1 MRDWCFLRTKWRSMK
16 TAVINIGCK
25 VNQCECDS
33 LMTGLK
39 ALGHEVTDELVY
51 ADNYVINTC
60 AVTKEA
66 ERKSRQYVGKVQRI
80 NPRAEIYI
88 IGCASEKN
96 AEQFAIKGVKYV
108 SGTAKKDA
116 VLQMISGVH
125 IEPLPERYESLPQ
138 GTNFRARAYVKVED
152 GCNNFCSYCIIPYL
166 RGRVRSRSLES
177 IREECVKAAETT
189 DEIVL
194 TGINLSCYGT
204 DLGISVCDL
213 ISALRDLPVRLRFG
227 SLEVN
232 VIDENFL
239 HALIA
244 SDNICPHFHL
254 SLQSGSDVVLESMNR
269 HYTTDEYRMK
279 VSLIRTYFPTA
290 AITTDIIV
298 GFPTETEE
306 RFEETLAFAREIGFA
321 NIHVFPYSRRFGTAA
336 YPLGALPDAV
346 LSDRVKRLSA
356 LRDELKKNYES
367 SFVGCELEV
376 VPETSDGV
384 FAEGYSENYIRVY
397 IPDRDYRAGKKITV
411 TIEGERADGLL
422 AR

>member
-1 MRDWCFLRTKWRSMK
+1 MK

-39 ALGHEVTDELVY
+39 ALGHEVTDELVF

-66 ERKSRQYVGKVQRI
+66 ERKSRQFVGKVKRI
-80 NPRAEIYI
+80 NPKADIYV

-96 AEQFAIKGVKYV
+96 AEQFSIKGVKYV
-108 SGTAKKDA
+108 SGTARKED
-116 VLQMISGVH
+116 VLQMVSGVH
-125 IEPLPERYESLPQ
+125 IAEIPQEYESMPI
-138 GTNFRARAYVKVED
+138 GTNFRARAYVKIED
-152 GCNNFCSYCIIPYL
+152 GCNNFCAYCIIPYL
-166 RGRVRSRSLES
+166 RGRCRSRSIQS
-177 IREECVKAAETT
+177 IREECIKYAENT

-194 TGINLSCYGT
+194 TGINVSCYGLDIGT
-204 DLGISVCDL
+204 SLTAL
-213 ISALRDLPVRLRFG
+213 ITALSDLPVRIRLS
-227 SLEVN
+227 SLEAN
-232 VIDENFL
+232 VIDTTFMD
-239 HALIA
+239 ALVKA
-244 SDNICPHFHL
+244 GNVCPHFHL
-254 SLQSGSDVVLESMNR
+254 SLQSGSTAVLQEMRR
-269 HYTTDEYRMK
+269 HYTAEEYKEK
-279 VSLIRTYFPTA
+279 VDLIRSYFPSA

-306 RFEETLAFAREIGFA
+306 QFEETLAFAEQIAFA

-336 YPLGALPDAV
+336 YPLGSLPDAV
-346 LSDRVKRLSA
+346 MADRVRRLTE
-356 LRDELKKNYES
+356 LRDRLMKAYES
-367 SFVGCELEV
+367 PFVGSDLEV
-376 VPETSDGV
+376 VVETSDGV

-397 IPDRDYRAGKKITV
+397 VPDRDYAPGKKITV

>member
-1 MRDWCFLRTKWRSMK
+1 MK

-39 ALGHEVTDELVY
+39 ALGHEVTDEMIF

-66 ERKSRQYVGKVQRI
+66 ERKSRQFVGKVKRI
-80 NPRAEIYI
+80 NPKADVYV

-96 AEQFAIKGVKYV
+96 AEQFTLKGVKYI

-116 VLQMISGVH
+116 VLQMLSGVH
-125 IEPLPERYESLPQ
+125 ISEIPNVYESLPQ

-177 IREECVKAAETT
+177 IREECLRAAETT

-194 TGINLSCYGT
+194 TGINLSAYGT
-204 DLGISVCDL
+204 DIGSNLATLLNELKDI
-213 ISALRDLPVRLRFG
+213 PVRLRLG

-232 VIDENFL
+232 VINEDFM
-239 HALIA
+239 HALVA
-244 SDNICPHFHL
+244 SENICPHFHL
-254 SLQSGSDVVLESMNR
+254 SLQSGSDGVLESMNR
-269 HYTTDEYRMK
+269 HYTTAEYRTK

-298 GFPTETEE
+298 GFPTETDEM
-306 RFEETLAFAREIGFA
+306 FEETLSFAREIGFA
-321 NIHVFPYSRRFGTAA
+321 NIHVFPYSRRSGTAA
-336 YPLGALPDAV
+336 YPLGALPDNV
-346 LSDRVKRLSA
+346 MNERVSRLIA
-356 LRDELKKNYES
+356 LRDELKKAYES

-376 VPETSDGV
+376 VVESSDGV

-397 IPDRDYRAGKKITV
+397 IPDRDYRPGKKITV
-411 TIEGERADGLL
+411 TIEGERADGLM

>member
-1 MRDWCFLRTKWRSMK
+1 MK

-39 ALGHEVTDELVY
+39 NLGHEVTDELVF
-51 ADNYVINTC
+51 ADNYIINTC

-66 ERKSRQYVGKVQRI
+66 ERKSRQCVGKVRRI
-80 NPRAEIYI
+80 NPNAEIYV

-96 AEQFAIKGVKYV
+96 AEQFALKGVKYV
-108 SGTAKKDA
+108 SGTAKKED
-116 VLQMISGVH
+116 VLQMVSGVH
-125 IEPLPERYESLPQ
+125 IYDLPKEYESLPL
-138 GTNFRARAYVKVED
+138 GTNFRARAYVKIED

-166 RGRVRSRSLES
+166 RGRCRSRTIED
-177 IREECVKAAETT
+177 IRNECETYAQKT

-194 TGINLSCYGT
+194 TGINISCYGLDIGT
-204 DLGISVCDL
+204 SFPEL
-213 ISALRDLPVRLRFG
+213 IKALSDLPVRVRLG

-239 HALIA
+239 NAVVHAG
-244 SDNICPHFHL
+244 NVCPHFHL
-254 SLQSGSDVVLESMNR
+254 SLQSGSNEVLKNMNR
-269 HYTTDEYRMK
+269 HYSAEDFMLK

-290 AITTDIIV
+290 SITTDIIV
-298 GFPTETEE
+298 GFPTETDEQ
-306 RFEETLAFAREIGFA
+306 FEETLAFVKEIAFS
-321 NIHVFPYSRRFGTAA
+321 NIHIFPYSRRYGTAA
-336 YPLGALPDAV
+336 YALGTIPDAV
-346 LSDRVKRLSA
+346 MNDRVRRLTE
-356 LRDELKKNYES
+356 LRDQLKKAYES
-367 SFVGCELEV
+367 TFVGCEADV
-376 VPETSDGV
+376 VVETADGV

-397 IPDRDYRAGKKITV
+397 IPDRDFVPGKKVTV

>member
-1 MRDWCFLRTKWRSMK
+1 MK

-39 ALGHEVTDELVY
+39 ALGHEVTDEMIF

-66 ERKSRQYVGKVQRI
+66 ERKSRQFVGKVKRI
-80 NPRAEIYI
+80 NPKADVYV

-96 AEQFAIKGVKYV
+96 AEQFSLKGVKYI

-116 VLQMISGVH
+116 VLQLLSGVH
-125 IEPLPERYESLPQ
+125 ISEIPSIYESLPQ

-177 IREECVKAAETT
+177 IREECLRAAETT

-194 TGINLSCYGT
+194 TGINLSAYGT
-204 DLGISVCDL
+204 DIGSNLATLLNELKDIS
-213 ISALRDLPVRLRFG
+213 VRLRLG
-227 SLEVN
+227 SLEIN
-232 VIDENFL
+232 VINEDFL
-239 HALIA
+239 HALVA
-244 SDNICPHFHL
+244 SENICPHFHL
-254 SLQSGSDVVLESMNR
+254 SLQSGSDGVLESMNR
-269 HYTTDEYRMK
+269 HYTTAEYRTK

-298 GFPTETEE
+298 GFPTETDEQ
-306 RFEETLAFAREIGFA
+306 FEETLAFAREIGFA
-321 NIHVFPYSRRFGTAA
+321 NIHVFPYSRRSGTAA
-336 YPLGALPDAV
+336 YPLGALPDNV
-346 LSDRVKRLSA
+346 MNERVSRLLA
-356 LRDELKKNYES
+356 LRDELKKSYES

-376 VPETSDGV
+376 VVESSDGV

-397 IPDRDYRAGKKITV
+397 IPDRDYRPGKKITV
-411 TIEGERADGLL
+411 TIEGERADGLM

>member
-1 MRDWCFLRTKWRSMK
+1 MK

-39 ALGHEVTDELVY
+39 ALGHEVTDELVF

-66 ERKSRQYVGKVQRI
+66 ERKSRQFVGKVKRI
-80 NPRAEIYI
+80 NPKADIYV

-96 AEQFAIKGVKYV
+96 AEQFSIKGVKYV
-108 SGTAKKDA
+108 SGTARKED
-116 VLQMISGVH
+116 VLQMVSGVH
-125 IEPLPERYESLPQ
+125 IAEIPQEYESMPI
-138 GTNFRARAYVKVED
+138 GTNFRARAYVKIED
-152 GCNNFCSYCIIPYL
+152 GCNNFCAYCIIPYL
-166 RGRVRSRSLES
+166 RGRCRSRSVQS
-177 IREECVKAAETT
+177 IREECVKYAENT

-194 TGINLSCYGT
+194 TGINVSCYGLDIGT
-204 DLGISVCDL
+204 SLPEL
-213 ISALRDLPVRLRFG
+213 ITALADLPVRIRLS

-232 VIDENFL
+232 IVDKNFL
-239 HALIA
+239 DAIA
-244 SDNICPHFHL
+244 KAGNVCPHFHL
-254 SLQSGSDVVLESMNR
+254 SLQSGSTAVLQEMHR
-269 HYTTDEYRMK
+269 HYTAEEYKEK
-279 VSLIRTYFPTA
+279 VELIRAYFPSA

-306 RFEETLAFAREIGFA
+306 QFEETLAFAEEIAFA
-321 NIHVFPYSRRFGTAA
+321 NIHVFPYSRRYGTAA
-336 YPLGALPDAV
+336 YPLGSLPDAV
-346 LSDRVKRLSA
+346 MSDRVRRLTE
-356 LRDELKKNYES
+356 LRDRLKKAYES
-367 SFVGCELEV
+367 PFVGSDLEV
-376 VPETSDGV
+376 VVETSDGV

-397 IPDRDYRAGKKITV
+397 IPDRDFTPGKKITV

>member
-1 MRDWCFLRTKWRSMK
+1 MK

-39 ALGHEVTDELVY
+39 ALGHEVTDELVF

-66 ERKSRQYVGKVQRI
+66 ERKSRQFVGKVKRI
-80 NPRAEIYI
+80 NPKADVYV

-96 AEQFAIKGVKYV
+96 AEQFTLKGVKYI

-116 VLQMISGVH
+116 VLQMLSGVH
-125 IEPLPERYESLPQ
+125 ISEIPNVYESLPQ

-177 IREECVKAAETT
+177 IREECIRAAETT

-194 TGINLSCYGT
+194 TGINLSAYGT
-204 DLGISVCDL
+204 DIGSNLATLLNELKDI
-213 ISALRDLPVRLRFG
+213 PVRLRLG

-232 VIDENFL
+232 VINEDFM
-239 HALIA
+239 HALVA
-244 SDNICPHFHL
+244 SENICPHFHL
-254 SLQSGSDVVLESMNR
+254 SLQSGSDGVLESMNR
-269 HYTTDEYRMK
+269 HYTTSEYRTK

-298 GFPTETEE
+298 GFPTETDEM
-306 RFEETLAFAREIGFA
+306 FEETLSFAREIGFA
-321 NIHVFPYSRRFGTAA
+321 NIHVFPYSRRSGTAA
-336 YPLGALPDAV
+336 YPLGALPDNV
-346 LSDRVKRLSA
+346 MNERVSRLIA
-356 LRDELKKNYES
+356 LRDELKKAYES

-376 VPETSDGV
+376 VVESSDGV
-384 FAEGYSENYIRVY
+384 FAEGYSDNYIRVY
-397 IPDRDYRAGKKITV
+397 IPDRDYRPGKKITV
-411 TIEGERADGLL
+411 TIEGERADGLM

>member
-1 MRDWCFLRTKWRSMK
+1 MK

-33 LMTGLK
+33 LMTGLI
-39 ALGHEVTDELVY
+39 ALGHEVTDELVF

-66 ERKSRQYVGKVQRI
+66 ERKSRQFVGKVKRI
-80 NPRAEIYI
+80 NPNADVYV

-96 AEQFAIKGVKYV
+96 AEQFALKGVKYI
-108 SGTAKKDA
+108 SGTARKDA
-116 VLQMISGVH
+116 VLQLISGVH
-125 IEPLPERYESLPQ
+125 ISEIPDSYESLPQ
-138 GTNFRARAYVKVED
+138 GTVFRARAYVKVED

-166 RGRVRSRSLES
+166 RGRCRSRDIAS
-177 IREECVKAAETT
+177 IRDECIKASERT

-194 TGINLSCYGT
+194 TGINLSAYGP
-204 DLGISVCDL
+204 DIGSSLAEL
-213 ISALRDLPVRLRFG
+213 ITALSDLPVRLRLG

-239 HALIA
+239 DAIIHT
-244 SDNICPHFHL
+244 DKICPHFHL
-254 SLQSGSDVVLESMNR
+254 SLQSGSDAVLQSMNR
-269 HYTTDEYRMK
+269 HYTTEDYRTK
-279 VSLIRTYFPTA
+279 VSLIRTYFPSA

-298 GFPTETEE
+298 GFPTETEDQ
-306 RFEETLAFAREIGFA
+306 FEETLAFAREIGFA
-321 NIHVFPYSRRFGTAA
+321 NIHVFPYSRRYGTAA

-346 LSDRVKRLSA
+346 MADRVKRLSN
-356 LRDELKKNYES
+356 LRDELKRGYES
-367 SFVGCELEV
+367 SFVGSELDV
-376 VPETSDGV
+376 VVETSDGV

-397 IPDRDYRAGKKITV
+397 IPDRDLEPGKKITV

>member
-1 MRDWCFLRTKWRSMK
+1 MK

-39 ALGHEVTDELVY
+39 ELGHEVTDELVF
-51 ADNYVINTC
+51 ADNYIINTC

-66 ERKSRQYVGKVQRI
+66 ERKSRQFVGKVKRI
-80 NPRAEIYI
+80 NPKAEIYV

-96 AEQFAIKGVKYV
+96 AEQFEIKGVKYI

-116 VLQMISGVH
+116 VLQMLSGVH
-125 IEPLPERYESLPQ
+125 IAALPEAYEPLPQ
-138 GTNFRARAYVKVED
+138 GTIFRARAYVKVED

-166 RGRVRSRSLES
+166 RGRVRSRSLDS
-177 IREECVKAAETT
+177 IREECVKAAEST

-194 TGINLSCYGT
+194 TGINLSAYGSDIGLT
-204 DLGISVCDL
+204 LSDL
-213 ISALRDLPVRLRFG
+213 ISSLSDLPVRLRLG

-232 VIDENFL
+232 VIDETFL
-239 HALIA
+239 NAVVA
-244 SDNICPHFHL
+244 SETICPHFHL
-254 SLQSGSDVVLESMNR
+254 SLQSGSDAVLESMNR
-269 HYTTDEYRMK
+269 HYTTQDYRMK

-306 RFEETLAFAREIGFA
+306 QFQETLSFAREIGFA
-321 NIHVFPYSRRFGTAA
+321 NIHVFPYSRRYGTAA
-336 YPLGALPDAV
+336 YPLGSIPDAIMA
-346 LSDRVKRLSA
+346 DRVRRLSA
-356 LRDELKKNYES
+356 LRDELKNAYES
-367 SFVGCELEV
+367 PFVGSEMDV
-376 VPETSDGV
+376 VIETSDGV

-397 IPDRDYRAGKKITV
+397 VPDRDFRPGKKITV